1 MDMHSREQY
10 LERVREEYRNA
21 DKRNKTRLLNE
32 ARKRTRLN
40 RKVLIG
46 KLAHPAAIR
55 QNKKRGPRRR
65 VYTGEVQAALIEVW
79 GLFDYPCGQR
89 LAPALRKE
97 IGRLRRAKE
106 LVCSEAVAAKLEE
119 ISPRSID
126 RLLEREKRLRGLR
139 QNRNP
144 SVHPLL
150 YQKVPVKVASE
161 WDTTEVGNLQ
171 LDYVFHCGRSTA
183 GEYVHTLSAADIATG
198 WWEGEA
204 IMGRSQLATKAG
216 MEGIRQR
223 LPFRIREVH
232 PDNDSGMINDLLW
245 GYCKDA
251 RPQIKMSRSRPYQKN
266 DNCWVEQRN
275 WTHVRKVAGYRRLDT
290 AGELAILRE
299 LYRSVTLYKNFFQ
312 PTIKLVEKVRVEGKI
327 QRRYDEPR
335 TPFQRVME
343 SGQISQAAQKRLQA
357 RYESLNVAVL
367 HRRIEQLRDRLFA
380 VTEAKPLPEAAGA
393 RHRGRGIRVVGAAQ
407 RLAQQRRRTSSQ

>member
-10 LERVREEYRNA
+10 LERVRDEYRNA
-21 DKRNKTRLLNE
+21 DKKNKTRLLNE

-55 QNKKRGPRRR
+55 QQKKRGPRQRT
-65 VYTGEVQAALIEVW
+65 YTREVQAALIQVW
-79 GLFDYPCGQR
+79 GVFDYPCGQR

-106 LVCSEAVAAKLEE
+106 LLCSDAVAAKLET

-126 RLLEREKRLRGLR
+126 RLLEREKRVRCLR

-161 WDTTEVGNLQ
+161 WDTTEVGNIQ

-204 IMGRSQLATKAG
+204 IMGRSQVATKAG
-216 MEGIRQR
+216 MECIRQR

-232 PDNDSGMINDLLW
+232 PDNDSGMINDLVW

-251 RPQIKMSRSRPYQKN
+251 KIKMSRSRPYQKN

-299 LYRSVTLYKNFFQ
+299 LYQSVTLYKNFFQ
-312 PTIKLVEKVRVEGKI
+312 PTIKLAEKIRVKGKI
-327 QRRYDEPR
+327 HRKYDEPR

-343 SGQISQAAQKRLQA
+343 SGQISQAARKRLQA
-357 RYESLNVAVL
+357 QYESLNVAAL
-367 HRRIEQLRDRLFA
+367 HRRMEESRIRLCKA
-380 VTEAKPLPEAAGA
+380 TEAKNTPESAGA
-393 RHRGRGIRVVGAAQ
+393 RRRGRGIQVVRVAQ
-407 RLAQQRRRTSSQ
+407 RLAQRRAGSQ

>member
-1 MDMHSREQY
+1 MHSREQY
-10 LERVREEYRNA
+10 LERVRNEYRNA
-21 DKRNKTRLLNE
+21 DKKAKTRLLNE

-55 QNKKRGPRRR
+55 QKNKRGPRQR
-65 VYTGEVQAALIEVW
+65 VYTRDVQAALIQVW
-79 GLFDYPCGQR
+79 GVFDYPCGQR
-89 LAPALRKE
+89 LAPALRRE
-97 IGRLRRAKE
+97 VARLRSAKE
-106 LVCSEAVAAKLEE
+106 LICSDAVAGRLEK
-119 ISPRSID
+119 ISPRTID
-126 RLLEREKRLRGLR
+126 RLLEREKQLRGLR

-144 SVHPLL
+144 GVHPLL

-204 IMGRSQLATKAG
+204 IMGRSQVATRAG
-216 MEGIRQR
+216 MESIRQR
-223 LPFRIREVH
+223 LPFRILEIH
-232 PDNDSGMINDLLW
+232 PDNDSGMINDLVW
-245 GYCKDA
+245 EYCQDA
-251 RPQIKMSRSRPYQKN
+251 GIQMSRSRPYQKN

-299 LYRSVTLYKNFFQ
+299 LYQSVTLYKNFFQ
-312 PTIKLVEKVRVEGKI
+312 PTIKLVEKLRVRGKI
-327 QRRYDEPR
+327 HRKYDEPR
-335 TPFQRVME
+335 TPLQRVME
-343 SGQISQAAQKRLQA
+343 LGQISKVARKRLQA
-357 RYESLNVAVL
+357 QYESLNVAAL
-367 HRRIEQLRDRLFA
+367 HRRIEELRGRLFQA
-380 VTEAKPLPEAAGA
+380 TEAKNSLEPAGA
-393 RHRGRGIRVVGAAQ
+393 RRRGRGIQVVGSTQ
-407 RLAQQRRRTSSQ
+407 RLAQRRRRTDSQ